1 MATLIETFHTKDARD
16 VRLKQLREH
25 GRKHVSK
32 HTTSHLVEEVN
43 QETGEIT
50 TKGVMV
56 WCLSVG
62 SAL

>member
-1 MATLIETFHTKDARD
+1 MATVIEQFYTRDARD
-16 VRLKQLREH
+16 TRLKQLREH

-32 HTTSHLVEEVN
+32 HTTSILKEEVN
-43 QETGEIT
+43 PETGEIT
-50 TKGVMV
+50 DVGQMV